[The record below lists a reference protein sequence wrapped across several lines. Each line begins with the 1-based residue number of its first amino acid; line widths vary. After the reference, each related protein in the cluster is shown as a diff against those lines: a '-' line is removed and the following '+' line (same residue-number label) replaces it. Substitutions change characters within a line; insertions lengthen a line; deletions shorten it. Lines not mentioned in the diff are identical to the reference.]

1 MQPFDG
7 DIKTLYNL
15 IILKRIY
22 NFVGAVNFVLLF
34 FIILGIMTFF
44 LGLSGI
50 ELWSWLSILRS
61 LSYVVQAIFLILSSA
76 EVFHVL
82 LGVTRYF
89 NTKDKRKRT
98 AAVGLIIRVGRP
110 SRAELYGKKRERG
123 PNSYDFA
130 PETLDALLRRYKATD
145 YCVQL
150 LRAIRLAW
158 NVAESPG
165 ILHAIN
171 RGSNAGEDIAC
182 NTATAAAS
190 RIRS

>member
-98 AAVGLIIRVGRP
+98 AAVGLIIRGLITLVMV
-110 SRAELYGKKRERG
+110 
-123 PNSYDFA
+123 FA
-130 PETLDALLRRYKATD
+130 AYI
-145 YCVQL
+145 VIQL
-150 LRAIRLAW
+150 
-158 NVAESPG
+158 VAGLFVISPQS
-165 ILHAIN
+165 L
-171 RGSNAGEDIAC
+171 SPFP
-182 NTATAAAS
+182 
-190 RIRS
+190 